1 MLGVLTKRGT
11 TMQIKFHLNQ
21 EVIKEFAEE
30 NNVSYEAV
38 INDLL
43 YYFHLLQDDKD
54 YFKKEILD
62 RKFQ

>member
-1 MLGVLTKRGT
+1 
-11 TMQIKFHLNQ
+11 MQIKFHLNQ

-30 NNVSYEAV
+30 NNVSFEAV
-38 INDLL
+38 KNDLL

-54 YFKKEILD
+54 FFKKEILD